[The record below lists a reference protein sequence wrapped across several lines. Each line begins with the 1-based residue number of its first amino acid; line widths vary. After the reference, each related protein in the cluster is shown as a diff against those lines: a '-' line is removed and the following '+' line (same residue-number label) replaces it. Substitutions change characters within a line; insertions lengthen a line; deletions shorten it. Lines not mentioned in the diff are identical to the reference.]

1 MDAGLYAVSHW
12 DIVLFAV
19 ACYVAI
25 MGLVRLMRV
34 RRIRLERQFQEEFRK
49 QRQVV
54 LKQQAEDERK
64 AREVAQ
70 QQQFEEFIKQKQKEA
85 A

>member
-1 MDAGLYAVSHW
+1 VSRW

-19 ACYVAI
+19 ASYIAI

-34 RRIRLERQFQEEFRK
+34 RRIRLERQFQEEFRR
-49 QRQVV
+49 QRQIA
-54 LKQQAEDERK
+54 LKVQAEEDKK
-64 AREVAQ
+64 ARELAE
-70 QQQFEEFIKQKQKEA
+70 QQQFEEFIKQKHQEA

>member
-1 MDAGLYAVSHW
+1 MSRW

-19 ACYVAI
+19 ASYIAI

-34 RRIRLERQFQEEFRK
+34 RRIRLERQFQEEFRR
-49 QRQVV
+49 QREIA
-54 LKQQAEDERK
+54 LKKQAEEDKK
-64 AREVAQ
+64 ARELAEE
-70 QQQFEEFIKQKQKEA
+70 QQFEEFIKQKQKEA

>member
-1 MDAGLYAVSHW
+1 MSHW

-19 ACYVAI
+19 ASYIAI

-34 RRIRLERQFQEEFRK
+34 RRIRLERQFQEEFRR
-49 QRQVV
+49 QREIA
-54 LKQQAEDERK
+54 LKQQAEDEK
-64 AREVAQ
+64 KSRELAE
-70 QQQFEEFIKQKQKEA
+70 QQQFEEFIKQKHKEA

>member
-1 MDAGLYAVSHW
+1 MSRW

-19 ACYVAI
+19 ASYIAI

-34 RRIRLERQFQEEFRK
+34 RRIRLERQFQEEFR
-49 QRQVV
+49 RLREIA

-64 AREVAQ
+64 AHELAEQ
-70 QQQFEEFIKQKQKEA
+70 KQFEEFIKQKHKEA

>member
-1 MDAGLYAVSHW
+1 MSRW

-19 ACYVAI
+19 ASYIAI

-34 RRIRLERQFQEEFRK
+34 RRIRLERQFQEEFRR
-49 QRQVV
+49 QREIV
-54 LKQQAEDERK
+54 LKQQAEQEKK
-64 AREVAQ
+64 ARELAE

>member
-1 MDAGLYAVSHW
+1 MSRW

-19 ACYVAI
+19 ASYIAI

-34 RRIRLERQFQEEFRK
+34 RRVRLERQFQEEFRR
-49 QRQVV
+49 QREIAVAR
-54 LKQQAEDERK
+54 QAEEDRK
-64 AREVAQ
+64 AKEIAEQR
-70 QQQFEEFIKQKQKEA
+70 QFEEFIKQKHKEA

>member
-1 MDAGLYAVSHW
+1 MSRW

-19 ACYVAI
+19 ASYIAI

-34 RRIRLERQFQEEFRK
+34 RRIRLERQFQEEFRR
-49 QRQVV
+49 QREIA
-54 LKQQAEDERK
+54 LKVQAEEEKK
-64 AREVAQ
+64 ARELAE
-70 QQQFEEFIKQKQKEA
+70 QQQFEEFIKQKHQEA